1 MEAYP
6 NLKAVADKDM
16 VEVLG
21 TGTYAAD
28 YINWSNTMQMLR
40 DNAPGWLPAMELDGD
55 CSVLWQS
62 PVGAF
67 LMIYFRKGDQ
77 RTTSWPQAVMDNRNK
92 SIPFDKV
99 TSRDIT
105 DTHRR
110 GTCAAAAGLFGLCY
124 ELWAKMPLESGYEMA
139 QKAEAKEVA
148 EAAKVRNKKIKER
161 AAAIKLPM
169 SNAGWTTAEWDALKS
184 FLTFEL
190 PKNDKGNHDL
200 LLDEIEVYSKRWVAI
215 RKHAEGMKTEI
226 TVEESIKSLHLAL
239 ADCNSRYDD
248 AFLVVEDM
256 IGLNE

>member
-16 VEVLG
+16 VETIG
-21 TGTYAAD
+21 SGFKAE
-28 YINWSNTMQMLR
+28 YINWSNTMQMMR
-40 DNAPGWLPAMELDGD
+40 DNAPGWLPAMELDKDG
-55 CSVLWQS
+55 SPVWQG

-67 LMIYFRKGDQ
+67 LMIYFQKGDQ
-77 RTTSWPQAVMDNRNK
+77 RTTSWPQAVMDNGNK

-148 EAAKVRNKKIKER
+148 EAAKVRN
-161 AAAIKLPM
+161 AALRKRGDALKLPM
-169 SNAGWTTAEWDALKS
+169 SNSGWTTTDFEALRNYI
-184 FLTFEL
+184 TFAL
-190 PKNDKGNHDL
+190 PPGEKGNTDMI
-200 LLDEIEVYSKRWVAI
+200 LDELESFGNRWVAI
-215 RKHAEGMKTEI
+215 RKGDD
-226 TVEESIKSLHLAL
+226 SIKVNVETTKQCLADALGDCESNYNDAFTTLELAL
-239 ADCNSRYDD
+239 GIEA
-248 AFLVVEDM
+248 
-256 IGLNE
+256 

>member
-67 LMIYFRKGDQ
+67 LMIYFQKGDQ

-139 QKAEAKEVA
+139 QRAEAKEVA
-148 EAAKVRNKKIKER
+148 EAKKIRNAELKKR
-161 AAAIKLPM
+161 GDALKLPM
-169 SNAGWTTAEWDALKS
+169 SNSGWTTTDFEALRNYI
-184 FLTFEL
+184 TFAL
-190 PKNDKGNHDL
+190 PDGKKGNTDMI
-200 LLDEIEVYSKRWVAI
+200 LDELEAFGMRWLAI
-215 RKHAEGMKTEI
+215 RKYSDSKGV
-226 TVEESIKSLHLAL
+226 TVDDSKDAL
-239 ADCNSRYDD
+239 TSALGLCDSCYDD
-248 AFLVVEDM
+248 AFAIIED
-256 IGLNE
+256 GLGLSE

>member
-6 NLKAVADKDM
+6 NLKAIADKDM
-16 VEVLG
+16 VETIG
-21 TGTYAAD
+21 SGFKAE

-40 DNAPGWLPAMELDGD
+40 DNAPGWLPAMELDKEG
-55 CSVLWQS
+55 SPLWQG

-67 LMIYFRKGDQ
+67 LMIYFQKGDQ
-77 RTTSWPQAVMDNRNK
+77 KTTSWPQAVMDNRNK

-148 EAAKVRNKKIKER
+148 EAKKIR
-161 AAAIKLPM
+161 NAALKKRGDALKLPM
-169 SNAGWTTAEWDALKS
+169 SNAGWTTTDFEALRNYITFALPPGEKGNTDMILDSLEVFGNRWAAIRENAEANEIDVEGSKNALGAALKDTN
-184 FLTFEL
+184 L
-190 PKNDKGNHDL
+190 NYN
-200 LLDEIEVYSKRWVAI
+200 
-215 RKHAEGMKTEI
+215 
-226 TVEESIKSLHLAL
+226 
-239 ADCNSRYDD
+239 D
-248 AFLVVEDM
+248 AFTILE
-256 IGLNE
+256 NELGIEA